1 MLNHFWRENWSV
13 ILVIAVMVGG
23 YLFLRTPGDELVST
37 VAFDAQVTNG
47 TPTLVEF
54 YSNT

>member
-1 MLNHFWRENWSV
+1 MKRLWRENWLV
-13 ILVIAVMVGG
+13 ILVIAVMMIG
-23 YLFLRTPGDELVST
+23 YLFLCTPGNQLVST
-37 VAFDAQVTNG
+37 VEFDAQVSNG

>member
-1 MLNHFWRENWSV
+1 LRRLWHENWLV
-13 ILVIAVMVGG
+13 ILVIAAMMVG
-23 YLFLRTPGDELVST
+23 YLLLRTPGDQLVST
-37 VAFDAQVTNG
+37 AEFDAQVSNG

>member
-1 MLNHFWRENWSV
+1 MKLFWRENW
-13 ILVIAVMVGG
+13 LVITFIALMVGAF
-23 YLFLRTPGDELVST
+23 LFLRTPGDKLPSTADYEARVS
-37 VAFDAQVTNG
+37 AG